1 MNQQIVPFLLT
12 PQEASVYL
20 GVSVQT
26 LAIWRCNKRYNLKY
40 VKVGRNVRYN
50 VDDLKSFL
58 NARTY
63 TGGEDSEWI

>member
-20 GVSVQT
+20 GVSVQK

-63 TGGEDSEWI
+63 TGGEDSE

>member
-58 NARTY
+58 NGRTY
-63 TGGEDSEWI
+63 TGGEDNE

>member
-58 NARTY
+58 NARSY
-63 TGGEDSEWI
+63 TGGEDSE

>member
-50 VDDLKSFL
+50 MDDLKSFI

-63 TGGEDSEWI
+63 TGGEDSE

>member
-63 TGGEDSEWI
+63 TGGEDSE